1 MQNLFVNG
9 YKIILYYRKILNS
22 FTLDT
27 CIRVTINLRIRNF
40 IFKRGFKYFKAS
52 IINIKNIDK
61 MKRSIFC
68 IF

>member
-27 CIRVTINLRIRNF
+27 CIIINLRIRNF

>member
-27 CIRVTINLRIRNF
+27 INNV
-40 IFKRGFKYFKAS
+40 
-52 IINIKNIDK
+52 
-61 MKRSIFC
+61 
-68 IF
+68 